1 MIRIHRT
8 ACPACLTDSPREG
21 DAYRK
26 SQVVEALWNMQH
38 GKCCY
43 SEMPIPETGHGKA
56 VEHIKPK
63 ATFTLLRNKW
73 SNLLLVCPQCNGKKS
88 NKFPEMLTENEDEP
102 NVVCLRR
109 PSGAK
114 PALID
119 PSLPS
124 DDPSD
129 DPEYHLTYVLDN
141 RDPLY
146 GQIIPRNNSARGRM
160 TIKVT
165 GIDDDVFVR
174 ERFDRLNET
183 LEPEYRNLLR
193 AKKNGDADALKAC
206 LVTFSDYLKS
216 TGKFAGLARA
226 YAIYKKL
233 DKHFAVQ
240 VPRAMPQRAR
250 KRRRS

>member
-1 MIRIHRT
+1 MIRIQRN
-8 ACPACLTDSPREG
+8 ACPSCLTDSPCEG

-26 SQVVEALWNMQH
+26 SEVVEALWNMQH

-43 SEMPIPETGHGKA
+43 SEMMIPKTGHGKA

-63 ATFTLLRNKW
+63 ATFTWLRNKW

-102 NVVCLRR
+102 NVVCSKR
-109 PSGAK
+109 PSGAR

-129 DPEYHLTYVLDN
+129 DPEYHLNYVLDDS
-141 RDPLY
+141 DPFY
-146 GQIIPRNNSARGRM
+146 GQVIPRENSRRGLL
-160 TIKVT
+160 TIEVT
-165 GIDDDVFVR
+165 GIDDDVFLR

-183 LEPEYRNLLR
+183 LDPQYRSLLR
-193 AKKNGDADALKAC
+193 ARKNGDQEALDAHLA
-206 LVTFSDYLKS
+206 TFLDYLKATS
-216 TGKFAGLARA
+216 KFAGLARA
-226 YAIYKKL
+226 YARHKKL
-233 DKHFAVQ
+233 DEHFAVQ
-240 VPRAMPQRAR
+240 VPGAVPRRAQ
-250 KRRRS
+250 KRRRP